1 MISRIK
7 IRPYHYRFSDT
18 GSRYYEFKLYEWDF
32 DYIDGYSLVGK
43 YSLDELERPNCVYII
58 DAYKMNESV
67 DDCYRIFATEKAMSE
82 KYLNELISILSS
94 IGISIEVRK
103 KFFGL
108 YKTLLIKKSMYNDL
122 LFLLKLYDNGFDISV
137 DSKEIKR
144 V

>member
-1 MISRIK
+1 MSNKIQ
-7 IRPYHYRFSDT
+7 IRPYHYCFDDT

-32 DYIDGYSLVGK
+32 DYIDGYM
-43 YSLDELERPNCVYII
+43 LDELERPNCVYII
-58 DAYKMNESV
+58 DTYKRNESV
-67 DDCYRIFATEKAMSE
+67 DDYYRIFATRKAMSK

-94 IGISIEVRK
+94 IGINIEVRK